1 MQIVILYA
9 QKLCIK
15 LDLRSPP
22 NIRYIHFLKLFI
34 PVSLKLITKFLNL
47 VLTHKIMNLTSNM
60 NQINRT
66 LATISVLVLNV
77 IILRKPGL

>member
-1 MQIVILYA
+1 MIAKIIYPAFIETHYKILQTCTSA
-9 QKLCIK
+9 Q
-15 LDLRSPP
+15 D
-22 NIRYIHFLKLFI
+22 
-34 PVSLKLITKFLNL
+34 
-47 VLTHKIMNLTSNM
+47 MNRFNTM